1 MKNYNWILALLFLAA
16 APLHATTVS
25 TFTDTDSML
34 SRYRD
39 SDASH
44 TDGVRDHARRGHRE
58 ARRTSNDRSYGHEEN
73 NASDGEAHYPLQ
85 RIMRSHRKI
94 HFTESFDIEKAG
106 TYQISIEDLDHEVLP
121 IDFGIKFTSGYDHHR
136 LDFKKNEDGFLFDAM
151 PGEYEISIW
160 ANGHHKIHGGEFN
173 VHVTAI
179 DASPVPVPAAV
190 WLFGSGLLGLIGIAR
205 RKTNRV

>member
-1 MKNYNWILALLFLAA
+1 MKNYNWILTLLFLAA
-16 APLHATTVS
+16 SPLHATTVS
-25 TFTDTDSML
+25 TFSDTDSML
-34 SRYRD
+34 SRYGD
-39 SDASH
+39 TGASH

-58 ARRTSNDRSYGHEEN
+58 ARH
-73 NASDGEAHYPLQ
+73 PLQ

-106 TYQISIEDLDHEVLP
+106 IYQISIEDLDHEVLP

-136 LDFKKNEDGFLFDAM
+136 LDFKKNEDGYLFDAM

-160 ANGHHKIHGGEFN
+160 ANGHHKIHWGEFN

-179 DASPVPVPAAV
+179 DTSSVPVPAAA
-190 WLFGSGLLGLIGIAR
+190 WLFGSGLLGLTGIAR
-205 RKTNRV
+205 RRKQAIAIAE